1 MKLNAHLDLG
11 VVGLEQADELTLLVE
26 LNAPTPTSTAVR
38 PPATLQVV
46 LDRSGS
52 MRGDRLQAATDAL
65 CALVDRLSPTDN
77 LGVVAFD
84 HEVDVVVPAGP
95 LSDRAAAKSAI
106 VALTARGSTDLSG
119 GYLRGLQ
126 EATRVAGEAGAT
138 LLLLS
143 DGRAN
148 AGVTDPDRLGEV
160 AAGAQRKRITTT
172 ALGLGLSY
180 DENLLAALARGGG
193 GNLTFAEH
201 GDAAAAQLCGE
212 VDGLLQQV
220 AQAVSLHVRMT
231 PHVQALALLND
242 LPAQQVPGGVT
253 VELGSLLA
261 GETRRLL
268 LRLKVPGIA
277 ALGLAQVAELVLTSV
292 SLPDLVQQTVTLP
305 VHVNV
310 VPGDQAAGRIP
321 DPVVHSELLFQQSQ
335 ASKRRASEML
345 RRNDVRGASRLLH
358 DTAEQ
363 LSTAVGDLPAAHAD
377 ELLSEMCI
385 VSDLAGEVDAGHTER
400 SIRGGLTDA
409 AQKSRM
415 RGRRQTASLVVLQRA
430 DGGATLEL
438 ERWRL
443 ERLHRHADEAGLR
456 LQTAGANGADVARAL
471 ADRLGPHDALYG
483 FFDAA
488 VGAGGFDV
496 RRPH

>member
-1 MKLNAHLDLG
+1 MKLIAHLDLG
-11 VVGLEQADELTLLVE
+11 VVGLEQDDELTLMVE
-26 LNAPTPTSTAVR
+26 LTAPTPPTNTPR

-52 MRGDRLQAATDAL
+52 MRGDRLQAATDAM

-77 LGVVAFD
+77 FGVVAFD
-84 HEVDVVVPAGP
+84 HEVDVVVPAG
-95 LSDRAAAKSAI
+95 LLTDRAAAKSTL
-106 VALTARGSTDLSG
+106 VALTARRRTDLSG

-138 LLLLS
+138 VLLLS
-143 DGRAN
+143 DGQAN
-148 AGVTDPDRLGEV
+148 AGVTDPDRLGQV
-160 AAGAQRKRITTT
+160 AAGAQSKRITTT

-180 DENLLAALARGGG
+180 DENLLAAVARGGG

-201 GDAAAAQLCGE
+201 GDDAAAQLCGE

-268 LRLKVPGIA
+268 LHLKVPGIA

-292 SLPDLVQQTVTLP
+292 TLPELVQQTVTLP

-321 DPVVHSELLFQQSQ
+321 DPVVSSERLFQQSQ

-345 RRNDVRGASRLLH
+345 RRNDSRGASRLLH
-358 DTAEQ
+358 DTAER
-363 LSTAVGDLPAAHAD
+363 LSTAASSLPAAHAG
-377 ELLSEMCI
+377 ELRSEMQI
-385 VSDLAGEVDAGHTER
+385 FSDLAGEVDAGFAER
-400 SIRGGLTDA
+400 GIRGGLTDA

-415 RGRRQTASLVVLQRA
+415 RGRRQAASLVVLRRA
-430 DGGATLEL
+430 DGGDALEL

-443 ERLHRHADEAGLR
+443 ERLRRHADEAGVRLR
-456 LQTAGANGADVARAL
+456 TSAPNNGEVARAL
-471 ADRLGPHDALYG
+471 ADRLGPQDALFG

-488 VGAGGFDV
+488 AGAGGFDV
-496 RRPH
+496 RRAQ